1 MILKIAAVL
10 LPLIWMYAAF
20 MLSAGRTRRQL
31 RRNST
36 ELSDPGL
43 CRLNARLAKAA
54 GIADVSVS
62 VHEVDAIN
70 GLVTPDGDIYLTR
83 GLLDCHRRGEVSA
96 EEICSVTAHE
106 LGHVALGHTKKRL
119 AVFASQNAIRLAL
132 GMILAR
138 MIPLVGGLMA
148 NWLVGLIGAGLSRAD
163 ELQADKYA
171 SALMMKAGLGTDPQK
186 NMLRKLEEVT
196 GRPAAGI
203 AWLMNHPSIPKRIS
217 EIESNERR
225 WRSESK

>member
-1 MILKIAAVL
+1 MITKIAIVL
-10 LPLIWMYAAF
+10 LPVIWMYAAF

-36 ELSDPGL
+36 ELTDPVL
-43 CRLNARLAKAA
+43 CRLNSRLAKAA
-54 GIADVSVS
+54 GISDVSVS
-62 VHEVDAIN
+62 VHDVDAIN
-70 GLVTPDGDIYLTR
+70 GLVTPEGDIYLTR
-83 GLLDCHRRGEVSA
+83 GLLDCHRRGDVSA

-106 LGHVALGHTKKRL
+106 LGHVALGHTRKRL

-132 GMILAR
+132 GMVLAR
-138 MIPLVGGLMA
+138 VIPLVGGLIA
-148 NWLVGLIGAGLSRAD
+148 NWLVTLIGAGLSRAD

-171 SALMMKAGLGTDPQK
+171 SALMIKAGLGTEPQK
-186 NMLRKLEEVT
+186 NMLRRLEGIA

-203 AWLMNHPSIPKRIS
+203 AWLMNHPSIPKRIN

-225 WRSESK
+225 WRTEGK